1 MQTPDS
7 AGGVPGSPSVQ
18 KTNVFEAPRK
28 IWLEYVRS
36 SLEKRSE
43 PWGGANEVHLPN
55 KTVSS
60 IH

>member
-1 MQTPDS
+1 MVVNTPPTEDVS
-7 AGGVPGSPSVQ
+7 SPPE
-18 KTNVFEAPRK
+18 TNVFEAPRK

-55 KTVSS
+55 KAVSS